1 MKCVTSVSATIA
13 VCVSCA
19 ADTQHHVLL
28 TQSCAADTSC
38 HVLLKRGRAADTHC
52 HVLLTQTQA
61 SNHSPGHSVRLK
73 KLCLYNCTCIYTTV
87 FNLTRSNFYRVTVP
101 SVHCRVH
108 TTIVLQYRLYIVL
121 FTLLSCYSTV
131 CTLPCSHYFRVT
143 VLSAHCPVPTTIVL
157 QPFTSLF
164 VLHIHH
170 VLIIFLLPRK
180 TSHPQQIFTFNY
192 TRPLSSHITPHFFN
206 PRPITVHPS
215 TSRSCKRF
223 VTLPVCYGNV
233 LAFRLCA
240 LLTQQCVAV

>member
-19 ADTQHHVLL
+19 ADTQYHVLL

-121 FTLLSCYSTV
+121 FTLLSCYRTV
-131 CTLPCSHYFRVT
+131 CTLPCSHYYGVT
-143 VLSAHCPVPTTIVL
+143 VPSAHCPVHTTFVL
-157 QPFTSLF
+157 QYCLHIALFPLLSCYSRSHRCLYFTSTMYLSYF
-164 VLHIHH
+164 CCHVKRPTPNKFLPSITQDHSVTHH
-170 VLIIFLLPRK
+170 PPLL
-180 TSHPQQIFTFNY
+180 
-192 TRPLSSHITPHFFN
+192 
-206 PRPITVHPS
+206 
-215 TSRSCKRF
+215 
-223 VTLPVCYGNV
+223 
-233 LAFRLCA
+233 
-240 LLTQQCVAV
+240 